1 MFSKLIHIFL
11 ILALGVLF
19 AGIFSVPVR
28 KINYIYGKNIS
39 FLRRR
44 KKARNILA
52 VLSWYGFLLIV
63 LFSIFGL
70 LYFHLYRYFSK
81 VSWNAFLMMV
91 TDTIHRIFDFIPI
104 ISMDSF
110 DSLSSDIVQSIMKLP
125 GMIGKIV
132 IAILISVYLLMDWDD
147 YMRNLRKWRREYL
160 SFKTNRFLSAVFRET
175 KENLFSYLKGQSLDA
190 LVMGILLSIGLWM
203 VKVPLGIP
211 IGILAGIGNIIPYAG
226 PVIAFTLTIL
236 LCLIEQ
242 RVRTLITAIIY
253 LILIQQLDSS
263 FIGPKL
269 LGKQMDV
276 RPLFVIVSILVGGTL
291 FGIIGMIFAVPAAAI
306 LKSLLK
312 NTLSHLHGKII

>member
-11 ILALGVLF
+11 VLALGVLF

-39 FLRRR
+39 FLKRR

-63 LFSIFGL
+63 LISIFGL

-81 VSWNAFLMMV
+81 VSWNAFLTMV

-160 SFKTNRFLSAVFRET
+160 SSKTNRFLSAVFRET
-175 KENLFSYLKGQSLDA
+175 KENLFSYLNK
-190 LVMGILLSIGLWM
+190 
-203 VKVPLGIP
+203 
-211 IGILAGIGNIIPYAG
+211 
-226 PVIAFTLTIL
+226 
-236 LCLIEQ
+236 
-242 RVRTLITAIIY
+242 
-253 LILIQQLDSS
+253 
-263 FIGPKL
+263 
-269 LGKQMDV
+269 
-276 RPLFVIVSILVGGTL
+276 
-291 FGIIGMIFAVPAAAI
+291 
-306 LKSLLK
+306 
-312 NTLSHLHGKII
+312 LSHLLYFF